1 MNFLDKLDFLMARK
15 GLRKT
20 NLSEISGV
28 PYTTI
33 DAFYK
38 KGFENVKMSTV
49 KKLANAL
56 DVSLDYLL
64 DDRVTD
70 PNYGRMQDFQLTG
83 SEVRLIRSYRELDDS
98 GKSFVEAVTEREYQR
113 VASSY
118 TSSSVSTL
126 AAHGEG
132 STLSE
137 QEEALSK
144 LLSAH
149 PEFGD

>member
-98 GKSFVEAVTEREYQR
+98 GKSFVEAVTEREYNR
-113 VASSY
+113 VTSSY
-118 TSSSVSTL
+118 ALSSVSTL
-126 AAHGEG
+126 AANSGG
-132 STLSE
+132 ASLDE
-137 QEEALSK
+137 QLDEAAKFLA
-144 LLSAH
+144 AH